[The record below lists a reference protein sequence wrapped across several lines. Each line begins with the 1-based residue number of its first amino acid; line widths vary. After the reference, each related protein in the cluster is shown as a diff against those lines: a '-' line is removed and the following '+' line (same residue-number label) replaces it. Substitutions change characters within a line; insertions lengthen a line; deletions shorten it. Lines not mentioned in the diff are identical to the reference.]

1 VPPYFGVDTCAGAG
15 VGAGVG
21 AGAGVGVGVG
31 LAQLV
36 IKKAH
41 TKRITVDKYSFFILP
56 PENKK
61 YQVWNAEGVL
71 VRLFNQDYFLSK
83 ITRTCSL

>member
-36 IKKAH
+36 INKAN
-41 TKRITVDKYSFFILP
+41 TKRSIRHKYSFFILP

-61 YQVWNAEGVL
+61 ISCLECFRCFRTYL
-71 VRLFNQDYFLSK
+71 IIRIMYFQQK
-83 ITRTCSL
+83 N